1 MSKPKKMMIFVEDG
15 VEDSEFIYPY
25 YRFQEEG
32 YKMDVVAPKAKETY
46 RGKYGV
52 PFTSDI
58 TASEVKLEEY
68 DAIIIP
74 GGKAPDRLRMHKDLV
89 DIVRE
94 AYNTGKVI
102 ASICHGP
109 QMLIE
114 ADIVRGKTVTSYQS
128 VRTDLKNAGA
138 NVVDGSVVVDGTLVT
153 SRRPADLPDFCK
165 ATMKVLSKLQKVAS
179 AAEHSE

>member
-1 MSKPKKMMIFVEDG
+1 MMIFVEDG

-46 RGKYGV
+46 HGKYGV

-58 TASEVKLEEY
+58 SASEVNLNEY

-94 AYNTGKVI
+94 ANNAGKVI

-114 ADIVRGKTVTSYQS
+114 ADIVRGRTVTSYQS

-138 NVVDGSVVVDGTLVT
+138 NVVDESVVIDGTLVT
-153 SRRPADLPDFCK
+153 SRMPADLPNFCK
-165 ATMKVLSKLQKVAS
+165 ATLKVLSKLQKVAS
-179 AAEHSE
+179 AVEHSE